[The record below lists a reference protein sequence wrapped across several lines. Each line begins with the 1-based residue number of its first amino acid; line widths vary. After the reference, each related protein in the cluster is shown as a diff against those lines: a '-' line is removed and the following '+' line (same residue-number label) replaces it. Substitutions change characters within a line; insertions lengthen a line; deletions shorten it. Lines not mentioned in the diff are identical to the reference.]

1 MKCPSCG
8 FLETKVT
15 NSRLS
20 TDAEAVRRRRECE
33 RCSFRFTT
41 YEEREPIHF
50 FVKKKNGSA
59 EPYQRL
65 KLESGIRKALEK
77 RPVSEDKIKQL
88 VIAIEQE
95 FVSADAQVVESAA
108 IGEAVLKHLASLDK
122 VAYVRFASVYKEF
135 KTMTGFLREI
145 QRLAKR

>member
-41 YEEREPIHF
+41 YEERELTRF
-50 FVKKKNGSA
+50 LVKKKNGLA
-59 EPYQRL
+59 EPYQQG
-65 KLESGIRKALEK
+65 KLEGGIRKALEK
-77 RPVSEDKIKQL
+77 RPVSEEKIKRL

-95 FVSADAQVVESAA
+95 LASDGAQTIESAA
-108 IGEAVLKHLASLDK
+108 IGKIALKHLARLDK

-135 KTMTGFLREI
+135 KTMTGFLKEI
-145 QRLAKR
+145 QRLEKQ

>member
-20 TDAEAVRRRRECE
+20 ADAEAVRRRRECE
-33 RCSFRFTT
+33 SCSFRFTT
-41 YEEREPIHF
+41 YEERERIRF
-50 FVKKKNGSA
+50 LVKKKSGLA
-59 EPYQRL
+59 EPYQRE
-65 KLESGIRKALEK
+65 KLENGIRKALEK
-77 RPVSEDKIKQL
+77 RPVNEEKIKQL

-95 FVSADAQVVESAA
+95 LTSDGAQTIESAE
-108 IGEAVLKHLASLDK
+108 IGKTALKHLARLDK

-135 KTMTGFLREI
+135 KTMTGFLKEI
-145 QRLAKR
+145 QRLNKH